1 MSTMRRILV
10 CGLLALPL
18 AGCATL
24 SPRLEAPEIRVAR
37 IEMLKGDLLQQTL
50 RVTLHARNPNG
61 IALPVRGIQ
70 CDVEVAG
77 ERFAHGESEREFVV
91 PAHGE
96 ADFDLAV
103 TANAAAAVLR
113 ILGGAAKGGQ
123 LEYRMV
129 GKVDLKSVLMRSL
142 PFEQKGRVDLKQGLF
157 TPGG

>member
-1 MSTMRRILV
+1 MTLTRRIMV

-24 SPRLEAPEIRVAR
+24 SPKLQAPEIRVAR

-50 RVTLHARNPNG
+50 RVTLHARNPNR
-61 IALPVRGIQ
+61 IDLPVRGIQ

-77 ERFAHGESEREFVV
+77 ERFAHGESEKAFVV
-91 PAHGE
+91 PARGE
-96 ADFDLAV
+96 AEFDLAV
-103 TANAAAAVLR
+103 SANAAGAVLR
-113 ILGGAAKGGQ
+113 ILGGATKGGT

-142 PFEQKGRVDLKQGLF
+142 PFEQKGRVDLRQGLF
-157 TPGG
+157 TPAN